1 MLCLFYK
8 MYKDPTPSYFHN
20 LIPKDFQ
27 SSYTLRVTKEI
38 PLLRVKHGFI
48 KSSFCPSTIIECK
61 NLVYSL
67 HNPLTINVPLT

>member
-8 MYKDPTPSYFHN
+8 MYKDHTPSHLHN
-20 LIPKDFQ
+20 LILKNFQ
-27 SSYTLRVTKEI
+27 SSYTLKATKEI

-67 HNPLTINVPLT
+67 HNPLTINVPLA